1 VGIFRAN
8 SQGEDVLVF
17 SPNTHGD
24 DNGHNN
30 NIQNL
35 TGSHIGVARHLR
47 QQTHKPKG
55 PNYCLSDFVMP
66 LSQRRTDY
74 MGAFAV
80 TAGIGE
86 EQIAKAYEDDG
97 DDYNAIMSKAIADR
111 LAEAFAEYLHEQVRT
126 DLWGYSKDEQ
136 LDNEAL
142 IGEKYQGIRPAPGYS
157 ACPEHTEKQLIW
169 DLLDVE
175 ASIGMQLTSSY
186 AMWPGASVSGWYFA
200 HPESRFFAVAKI
212 QQDQLKDYAQRK
224 GWSIA
229 EAEKWLTPN
238 LNN

>member
-1 VGIFRAN
+1 
-8 SQGEDVLVF
+8 
-17 SPNTHGD
+17 
-24 DNGHNN
+24 
-30 NIQNL
+30 
-35 TGSHIGVARHLR
+35 
-47 QQTHKPKG
+47 
-55 PNYCLSDFVMP
+55 MP
-66 LSQRRTDY
+66 LSQHRTDY

-86 EQIAKAYEDDG
+86 DELAKAYEADG
-97 DDYNAIMSKAIADR
+97 DDYNSIMSKAIADR
-111 LAEAFAEYLHEQVRT
+111 LAEAFAEYLHEQVRKE
-126 DLWGYSKDEQ
+126 LWGYGKDEQ

-175 ASIGMQLTSSY
+175 ATIGMQLTSSY

-200 HPESRFFAVAKI
+200 HPDARYFAVAKI
-212 QQDQLKDYAQRK
+212 QQDQLKDYAMRK
-224 GWSIA
+224 DWPIS